1 MGRTIS
7 SSSDALQA
15 AKERA
20 ASHVFALSAD
30 LLGST
35 SRGGCF
41 TALNPAWEKTLGFS
55 CETLM
60 GRPFIEFVHPADR
73 DGTAAEITRLGAGGA
88 ESGGFETRFAVKTGG
103 WRWLS
108 WRVEVTAEGFYF
120 VARDVTARVAAD
132 QRAHLLANIVEGV
145 DDAIMTKTVDG
156 VVTSWNRASEDLY
169 GFSADEAIGRSMVDL
184 IVPPERSGEPK
195 AIVARLLGGDGV
207 RQYTTERRH
216 KDGTELTVSLTAS
229 LMRDAEYRVLGVAV
243 VSRDV
248 AQEHAD
254 DLPARSE
261 VDTLVWVGRLRD
273 AIDEGRVVFY
283 AQPIVSL
290 HGGETS
296 YELLCR
302 MLDRGG
308 DVLPPA
314 VFLPAAEN
322 YGLIEELDLIAV
334 DEAAL
339 QIARGHRVSI
349 NLSTASVGRWHIV
362 DLIAEK
368 LHRAGANPAC
378 LTIEIT
384 ETALMKNIVNAQR
397 FATGIA
403 ALGCRVALD
412 DFGTGFGGFTYL
424 KKLKID
430 QLKIDVE
437 FVRDLQSS
445 RTSQHVV
452 KAVVSLAQGLG
463 LQTVAEGVEDEET
476 LGLVAG
482 HGVTHAQGYF
492 FARPGPIE
500 EVLLEH
506 AVHAAVD
513 SR

>member
-1 MGRTIS
+1 MSRTIS
-7 SSSDALQA
+7 SSSDAPQA

-20 ASHVFALSAD
+20 ASHAFLLSAD
-30 LLGST
+30 LQGSAN
-35 SRGGCF
+35 RDGYF
-41 TALNPAWEKTLGFS
+41 TALNPAWQQTLGFS
-55 CETLM
+55 YETLM
-60 GRPFIEFVHPADR
+60 GQPYIEFVHPADR
-73 DGTAAEITRLGAGGA
+73 DETVAEIARLEAGGV
-88 ESGGFETRFAVKTGG
+88 ESDGFENRYAVKGGG

-120 VARDVTARVAAD
+120 VARDVTARIAAD
-132 QRAHLLANIVEGV
+132 QRAFLLANIVEGV

-156 VVTSWNRASEDLY
+156 LVTSWNRASEVLY
-169 GFSADEAIGRSMVDL
+169 GFSAEEAIGRSMVDL

-216 KDGTELTVSLTAS
+216 KDGTEVTVSLTAS

-248 AQEHAD
+248 SQEHSD
-254 DLPARSE
+254 DLQVRSE
-261 VDTLVWVGRLRD
+261 VDTLVWVGRIRD
-273 AIDEGRVVFY
+273 AIDEGRIVFH

-290 HGGETS
+290 HGGVTS

-302 MLDRGG
+302 MLDRSGE
-308 DVLPPA
+308 VLPPA

-334 DEAAL
+334 DEAAR

-452 KAVVSLAQGLG
+452 KAVVSLARGLG
-463 LQTVAEGVEDEET
+463 LESVAEGVEDEET
-476 LGLVAG
+476 LALVAG
-482 HGVTHAQGYF
+482 HGVTHAQGHF
-492 FARPGPIE
+492 FASPGPIE
-500 EVLLEH
+500 DVFGAH
-506 AVHAAVD
+506 GRSVGVH
-513 SR
+513 S